1 MTTKAAPL
9 VAAATLAMILGAT
22 AAHAAD
28 PVYVGAELR
37 DSSTVLPAEFV
48 PGAIVFDLYLLSE
61 TFPGCTNANHV
72 FTDTKAVSA
81 AGTVTSD
88 PYTTVNTGVYQWVAT
103 YYDTNFQLIAHGAC
117 PDATEQTPVIPHTVR
132 TTPSDSRPGPF
143 VTQANANSAAA
154 TAPAAKAPAAK
165 APVAKAPAVKAPA
178 PKAPA
183 AKAPAAKVP
192 GVKGTATQPHKG

>member
-1 MTTKAAPL
+1 MTTKAFGFRRTAVPM
-9 VAAATLAMILGAT
+9 VAAATLAMTLGAT
-22 AAHAAD
+22 AAHAAG

-81 AGTVTSD
+81 AGTVTSGA
-88 PYTTVNTGVYQWVAT
+88 YTAVNTGVYQWVAT
-103 YYDTNFQLIAHGAC
+103 YYDTNYQLIARGAC

-132 TTPSDSRPGPF
+132 TTPSDSRPGPIA
-143 VTQANANSAAA
+143 TEATGNSA
-154 TAPAAKAPAAK
+154 AAKAPAAQ
-165 APVAKAPAVKAPA
+165 APA

-183 AKAPAAKVP
+183 AKAPAAKTP
-192 GVKGTATQPHKG
+192 TAKMPAVKGTASEPHKS